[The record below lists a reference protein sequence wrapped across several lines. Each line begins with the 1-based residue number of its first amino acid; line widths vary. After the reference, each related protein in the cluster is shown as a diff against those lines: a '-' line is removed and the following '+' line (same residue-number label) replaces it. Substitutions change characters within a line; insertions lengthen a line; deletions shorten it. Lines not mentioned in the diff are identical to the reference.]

1 MLPGF
6 RFLFAATVLSMSV
19 LIFGLGAAA
28 LLRAAH
34 EQFASIPL
42 RRGPPEMVFPQP
54 VETIPTLALLRVD
67 TPDVE
72 SAPDQVA
79 ASEPIPVAAP
89 AIEPETVAA
98 PSAENPAPPD
108 AANPEITVAEAK
120 SSGEAA
126 APAQAGVGPADEE
139 IKPAGVTEASQPEAS
154 KPEPANDAVASGSDQ
169 TIVPVVPDAA
179 LATTKL
185 AALGGVAATVEEKTS
200 AQPSNVKP
208 DRSTI
213 RKRLRAQRAK
223 ERRRIAARRARA
235 ARLALQQQQQPP
247 PTADPFGQPAIA
259 TRTR

>member
-42 RRGPPEMVFPQP
+42 RRGPPEMVFAQP
-54 VETIPTLALLRVD
+54 VETIPTLAMLRID
-67 TPDVE
+67 TPGVE
-72 SAPDQVA
+72 RVPDQVA
-79 ASEPIPVAAP
+79 ASEPIPVAP

-98 PSAENPAPPD
+98 PSAENPAAPD
-108 AANPEITVAEAK
+108 AANPETTIAEAR

-126 APAQAGVGPADEE
+126 ATAQASVAPAGEE
-139 IKPAGVTEASQPEAS
+139 IKLAVVTEASQPESS
-154 KPEPANDAVASGSDQ
+154 KPEPASDAVASGPDQ
-169 TIVPVVPDAA
+169 TIAPVVPYAA

-185 AALGGVAATVEEKTS
+185 AALDGPAATVEEKTS
-200 AQPSNVKP
+200 AQPSSVKP

-213 RKRLRAQRAK
+213 KKRLRAQRAK

-235 ARLALQQQQQPP
+235 ARLALQQQQAPA
-247 PTADPFGQPAIA
+247 ADPFGQPAIT